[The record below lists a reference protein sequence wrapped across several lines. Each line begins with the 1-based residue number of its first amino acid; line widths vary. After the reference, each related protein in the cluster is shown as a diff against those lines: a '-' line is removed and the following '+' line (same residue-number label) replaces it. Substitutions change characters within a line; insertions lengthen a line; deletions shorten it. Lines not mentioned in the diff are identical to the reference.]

1 MPNPIGLQWAL
12 AGADYPADRQ
22 QLVDLAKRNNA
33 DQDIID
39 ALGKLPEGDITGP
52 DQVQKAVF

>member
-1 MPNPIGLQWAL
+1 MPNPIALQKAL

-22 QLVDLAKRNNA
+22 QLVDLAKNNNA

-39 ALGKLPEGDITGP
+39 ALGKLPEGEVSGP